1 MLEEKKEITMRA
13 ILISI
18 VLTVILAAT
27 NTYLAL
33 KIGILPS
40 ASIPAAIISMSILR
54 FFKNYSI
61 LENNLIQ
68 TAASAGQAVVGGIV
82 YTAPSLIII
91 HYWINFPYWKCLV
104 MAFLG
109 GTLGVLFSIPLRK
122 KLMRDPQLPFP
133 EAKAIAAVLQV
144 ANNKNINMRKIIS
157 GGAVGALFDLF
168 QSGFKVI
175 AENFQYWF
183 ISSKAIFGVSAGFS
197 AAMIGTGYLIG
208 FNIGLSLLVG
218 GILGWIIGMPL
229 LSAVLGFADGGSPA
243 QTAIDFWNLNL
254 RYISIGAMLFAGLF
268 SLIATLK
275 PSITKS
281 LISYKSLFLSRQ
293 KTGSTTIL
301 RTERDLPNSFILP
314 CLMFTLMALFILF
327 YNEFDFSQI
336 KITNFQSITL
346 ICFFILYILLI
357 GFIFASMC
365 GYFSGLLGVSGSPG
379 SGVIVAGALIVAV
392 LFNAYLVSSIGMNF
406 THSTTLKAEGIIIL
420 VTSIVAC
427 ISAIA
432 CDNIQDLK
440 VGHIIGATPWKQQA
454 MLLLG
459 ILIASAVIPIV
470 MQLLFETYG
479 IAGAS
484 NRIGIDQTQTLSAP
498 PAAMIASVI
507 ESVFNDSVP
516 WLLLE
521 IGAALILGLIIFSY
535 FYKNHFKFSIIAI
548 ATGMYLPLTTTVPL
562 FIGSL
567 LSEIIKRHLN
577 ANKNLTIAQKEE
589 HHQSG
594 FLISSGLL
602 CGAALMQI
610 VLAGIFAWYRN
621 TEALRLLPENLSN
634 YSIFLALITTTCL
647 FRWIYKTTT
656 VPIES
661 EIEKKLTPTLV
672 TIVSK

>member
-1 MLEEKKEITMRA
+1 MLKEKKEITMRG

-18 VLTVILAAT
+18 LLTVILAAT

-91 HYWINFPYWKCLV
+91 HYWLDFPYWKCV
-104 MAFLG
+104 VIGFLG
-109 GTLGVLFSIPLRK
+109 GVLGVLFSIPLRK

-183 ISSKAIFGVSAGFS
+183 ISNKAIFGVSTGFS
-197 AAMIGTGYLIG
+197 AAMIGTGYLVG
-208 FNIGLSLLVG
+208 FNIGISLLVG

-229 LSAVLGFADGGSPA
+229 LSAMLGFSDGGSAA
-243 QTAIDFWNLNL
+243 QTAMNFWNLNL

-281 LISYKSLFLSRQ
+281 LINSKSLLFSRK
-293 KTGSTTIL
+293 KTGSTIL

-327 YNEFDFSQI
+327 HNEFDLSQFNL
-336 KITNFQSITL
+336 TDFQSITI

-379 SGVIVAGALIVAV
+379 SGVIIAGALIVAV
-392 LFNAYLVSSIGMNF
+392 LFNAYLGSNIGINF
-406 THSTTLKAEGIIIL
+406 THSTTLQAEGIIIL
-420 VTSIVAC
+420 VTSIIAC

-459 ILIASAVIPIV
+459 ILFAAAVIPIV

-484 NRIGIDQTQTLSAP
+484 NRVGIDQTQTLSAP

-516 WLLLE
+516 WILLE
-521 IGAALILGLIIFSY
+521 IGAAIIFGFIIFHY
-535 FYKNHFKFSIIAI
+535 FYKNHFKLSIIAI

-567 LSEIIKRHLN
+567 LSEVIKRHLN
-577 ANKNLTIAQKEE
+577 VNKNLTTTQKEE
-589 HHQSG
+589 QHQSG
-594 FLISSGLL
+594 FLIASGLL
-602 CGAALMQI
+602 CGAALMQV

-621 TEALRLLPENLSN
+621 PEVLRLLPESLST
-634 YSIFLALITTTCL
+634 YSIFLAVITTTCL
-647 FRWIYKTTT
+647 VRWIYKATT
-656 VPIES
+656 VPL
-661 EIEKKLTPTLV
+661 EIEFEIKTELSLV
-672 TIVSK
+672 AIVVK